1 MNKTLQSVITW
12 VIALMVPFF
21 LLISSIR
28 AVFIPPLIQVEYRMP
43 GFPPDMYG
51 FTTEER
57 LQYARIS
64 LDYLFNDAS
73 IGYLAQ
79 QKLPDGSPL
88 YNERELSH
96 MADVKNFFHNLIK
109 VWWFLLGILVALGI
123 GAAVGK
129 WLPVYVN
136 GLGTGGKLT
145 IALIILLLVLVAIS
159 FDQLFTFFHRLF
171 FTGDSWLFY
180 YSDSLIRLFPERL
193 WSDVFIAVGV
203 LTVAFSALFIWLQ
216 KKYGQR

>member
-1 MNKTLQSVITW
+1 MNKTLQTVITW

-21 LLISSIR
+21 LLISSMR

-43 GFPPDMYG
+43 GFPPDVYG
-51 FTTEER
+51 FTVEER
-57 LQYARIS
+57 LQYARVS
-64 LDYLFNDAS
+64 LDYLFNNAG
-73 IGYLAQ
+73 IEYLAQ
-79 QKLPDGSPL
+79 QKLPDGSSL

-96 MADVKNFFHNLIK
+96 MADVKVFFHKVIT
-109 VWWFLLGILVALGI
+109 VWWFLFGILAALGI
-123 GAAVGK
+123 GAVVGK
-129 WLPVYVN
+129 WLPVYIN

-145 IALIILLLVLVAIS
+145 IGLIVFLLMLVAVS

-171 FTGDSWLFY
+171 FTGDSWLFN

-203 LTVAFSALFIWLQ
+203 LTLALSGLFIWLQ